1 MALHERYNL
10 EDLTNE
16 SERLVFQ
23 ELERRL
29 DEAGETVCR
38 SQECVLDM
46 AAYALN
52 HVKPMYRANLMGRLY
67 ARAQEEERADE
78 IRRAVAEAIARITE
92 NPPE

>member
-1 MALHERYNL
+1 MALEDRYNL

-23 ELERRL
+23 ELERQL
-29 DEAGETVCR
+29 DEAGEEVCR
-38 SQECVLDM
+38 TQECVLDM

-67 ARAQEEERADE
+67 ARAQEEERSEE
-78 IRRAVAEAIARITE
+78 IRRAVAEAISHITE